1 MAEDHARIL
10 RQEQELMPAA
20 AYGDGSRLG
29 SHAVLF
35 SARVAVAAQAVEAGM
50 APHLD
55 GAALVQHRRAT
66 HSGHL
71 AGGGLHTH
79 I

>member
-20 AYGDGSRLG
+20 AYGDGSRSG
-29 SHAVLF
+29 SHAAL
-35 SARVAVAAQAVEAGM
+35 SARVAVAAQVLAAAV
-50 APHLD
+50 APLLD
-55 GAALVQHRRAT
+55 GAAFVQHRRAT
-66 HSGHL
+66 DGGHL